1 MAGLDAG
8 SGKDRPMSHPLRVGD
23 RVRLT
28 KRNRLG
34 GYQPGDKGTVIRVP
48 KAAPGSQPYY
58 IVAMDRDGATGTG
71 VLFTEDEIEP
81 DELGGL
87 N

>member
-1 MAGLDAG
+1 M
-8 SGKDRPMSHPLRVGD
+8 PLPLKVGD

-28 KRNRLG
+28 KRNRLA

-48 KAAPGSQPYY
+48 KAAPGGQPYY
-58 IVAMDRDGATGTG
+58 IVAMDRDGPTGTG

-81 DELGGL
+81 DEPGGL